1 MAKKMLKADLEKEVA
16 RKEEVIVGLHEERNK
31 LQELLDTATA
41 ALEDAKLVQ
50 NDNVY
55 DAGEQKFI
63 KFYQYGFYVLL
74 TINILQLLF

>member
-1 MAKKMLKADLEKEVA
+1 MLKADLEKEVA